1 MTFYEFIIYGF
12 IMNIFLYLDKN
23 TWMHRLDPRTKM
35 IGVLIV
41 FSICLCFNHPLYMA
55 AISLGITLVAISAKA
70 LPNFWR
76 LRFILTLLI
85 LFSIVMWPFFVK
97 GLTSLWSWGSLQVSQ
112 ESLLYG
118 IAMGLRLATFV
129 GTGLI
134 FLSTTR
140 NEELTNGLIR
150 MGCPYPIAFALSTAL
165 RLVPTFAGAGA
176 TIIQA
181 QVSRGLD
188 LESGNIFSRVG
199 KFIPQAVPLFIYA
212 IRHTNLLA
220 MALESKGF
228 SPESKRTLYYEPR
241 MRGIDYM
248 VLVLLIFILGSLLYI
263 RLGLHLG
270 AIIPGRL

>member
-1 MTFYEFIIYGF
+1 
-12 IMNIFLYLDKN
+12 MNIFLYLDKN
-23 TWMHRLDPRTKM
+23 TWIHRLDPRTKM
-35 IGVLIV
+35 ISLLIV
-41 FSICLCFNHPLYMA
+41 FITCLCFNHPLYMG
-55 AISLGITLVAISAKA
+55 AISLGVMLIAISAKA
-70 LPNFWR
+70 LLNFWR
-76 LRFILTLLI
+76 LRFILILLI
-85 LFSIVMWPFFVK
+85 VFSTVMWPFFTK
-97 GLTSLWSWGSLQVSQ
+97 GVTSLWSWGPLNVSQ

-118 IAMGLRLATFV
+118 IAMGLRLATFM

-150 MGCPYPIAFALSTAL
+150 MGVPYPIAFSLSTAL

-188 LESGNIFSRVG
+188 LESGSLFSRIG
-199 KFIPQAVPLFIYA
+199 KFIPQAVPLFVYA

-228 SPESKRTLYYEPR
+228 SPESKRTLYYEPQ
-241 MRGIDYM
+241 MHKVDFA
-248 VLVLLIFILGSLLYI
+248 VLLLLIGILAILIYL
-263 RLGLHLG
+263 RLGLGLG
-270 AIIPGRL
+270 VALTGHM

>member
-1 MTFYEFIIYGF
+1 
-12 IMNIFLYLDKN
+12 MNIFLYLDKD
-23 TWMHRLDPRTKM
+23 TWMHRLDPRTKI

-55 AISLGITLVAISAKA
+55 AISLSITITALSAKA
-70 LPNFWR
+70 LRNFWR
-76 LRFILTLLI
+76 LRFILILLVV
-85 LFSIVMWPFFVK
+85 FSTVMWPFFVK
-97 GLTSLWSWGSLQVSQ
+97 GPSPLWSWGSFQVSR
-112 ESLLYG
+112 ESFLYG

-188 LESGNIFSRVG
+188 LESRNLFSRIG

-228 SPESKRTLYYEPR
+228 SPESKRTMYYEPH
-241 MRGIDYM
+241 MRWIDYL
-248 VLVLLIFILGSLLYI
+248 VLVLLILTLGLLLYL

>member
-1 MTFYEFIIYGF
+1 
-12 IMNIFLYLDKN
+12 MNIFLYLDKG
-23 TWMHRLDPRTKM
+23 TWVHRLDPRTK
-35 IGVLIV
+35 IISVLIV

-55 AISLGITLVAISAKA
+55 AMSLGITLVALSAEA
-70 LPNFWR
+70 LPNFRR
-76 LRFILTLLI
+76 LRFILILLFV
-85 LFSIVMWPFFVK
+85 FSAGMWPFFAK
-97 GLTSLWSWGSLQVSQ
+97 GPTPLWSWGSLQVSR

-176 TIIQA
+176 TILQA

-228 SPESKRTLYYEPR
+228 SPESKRTMYYEPR
-241 MRGIDYM
+241 MCAMDYI
-248 VLVLLIFILGSLLYI
+248 VLFALTAILAVLLYI
-263 RLGLHLG
+263 RLGLRHG

>member
-1 MTFYEFIIYGF
+1 
-12 IMNIFLYLDKN
+12 
-23 TWMHRLDPRTKM
+23 
-35 IGVLIV
+35 
-41 FSICLCFNHPLYMA
+41 MA
-55 AISLGITLVAISAKA
+55 AISLTIALVAISAKA

-76 LRFILTLLI
+76 LRFILILLI
-85 LFSIVMWPFFVK
+85 AFSSVMWPFFIK
-97 GLTSLWSWGSLQVSQ
+97 GPTPLWSWGSLEVSR
-112 ESLLYG
+112 ESVLYG
-118 IAMGLRLATFV
+118 MAMGLRLATFV

-150 MGCPYPIAFALSTAL
+150 MGCPYPVAFALSTAL
-165 RLVPTFAGAGA
+165 RLIPTFAGAGA

-188 LESGNIFSRVG
+188 LESGNIFSRMG

-228 SPESKRTLYYEPR
+228 SPESKRTMYYEPQ
-241 MRGIDYM
+241 MRGIDYA
-248 VLVLLIFILGSLLYI
+248 VLVFLILIFGLLLYI

-270 AIIPGRL
+270 AILPGRL